1 MNLIF
6 LTIEVK
12 SRELISKLFFILSNI
27 NQKFFFIIGDKKA
40 IERATNYF
48 GKGIYFYKSINDNDT
63 KHIQRIKKK
72 GNLYVSLDEE
82 GGYALS
88 NDDIYLSF
96 LKYRSNS
103 KNVELV
109 DRVYTWGSFDHRIWS
124 KKYSNFKKKF
134 KKTGAPRLD
143 LWRSD
148 VYKNYFDKDI
158 KKINRKHG
166 SFIFI
171 PSSFYSSDRDL
182 RKAISNSKKL
192 KKSQTTLSLKR
203 RIDAQ
208 KYNYS
213 IFKNFLQ
220 MVKKLSLDFPKEN
233 IIIKPH
239 PSEDISNWKSQIN
252 FVKYKNIIV
261 EDEFDITAY
270 IAASKCVIFN
280 SSIAGA
286 QAVIMGKR
294 AISYG
299 DVKKDKSLRNFSN
312 FCTKQAKNYKV
323 LKNEL
328 KKINNRDNYRNKNQ
342 NIKYIKQ
349 RLHLTSKSSSKLI
362 IEDIK
367 ELILKN
373 NIKNNLNLEKVKFLS
388 VFFLFWDYFLLFLSK
403 IKNLFFKRNF
413 SNIGDYIR
421 KMGSGINKNEILI
434 FFEKMKLKNSVKIIK
449 FSRSG
454 YIIFKK

>member
-12 SRELISKLFFILSNI
+12 SRELISKLFFICSNI

-40 IERATNYF
+40 IKRATNFF
-48 GKGIYFYKSINDNDT
+48 GKGIYFYKSINNNDT

-72 GNLYVSLDEE
+72 GNVYISLDEE
-82 GGYALS
+82 GGYSLS
-88 NDDIYLSF
+88 NDKIFLSF
-96 LKYRSNS
+96 LKYRSSS
-103 KNVELV
+103 KNVRLV
-109 DRVYTWGSFDHRIWS
+109 DRVYTWGNFDHRIWS

-148 VYKNYFDKDI
+148 VYRNYFDKDI
-158 KKINRKHG
+158 KKIKSKYR

-182 RKAISNSKKL
+182 MKGISNSKKL

-208 KYNYS
+208 KYNYLM
-213 IFKNFLQ
+213 FKNFLQ

-239 PSEDISNWKSQIN
+239 PSEDINNWKSKIN

-280 SSIAGA
+280 SSTAGA
-286 QAVIMGKR
+286 QAVIMGKN

-299 DVKKDKSLRNFSN
+299 DIKKDKSLRNFSN

-328 KKINNRDNYRNKNQ
+328 RKISNRNNYKNK

-349 RLHLTSKSSSKLI
+349 RLHLTSKASSKLI

-367 ELILKN
+367 KLVVTNKIH
-373 NIKNNLNLEKVKFLS
+373 NNLNLRKVKFLS
-388 VFFLFWDYFLLFLSK
+388 IIFLFCDQILFFLSK
-403 IKNLFFKRNF
+403 LKSLFVKKNF
-413 SNIGDYIR
+413 SNIGDYSR
-421 KMGSGINKNEILI
+421 KMGTGISKNEILI
-434 FFEKMKLKNSVKIIK
+434 FFEKMKLKNKVKIIK
-449 FSRSG
+449 YSRNG